1 MFVCWAIPLQDA
13 ALVCHDCLV
22 VNGNPPETRTRVLT
36 YGHSPG
42 PLRHDIDLG
51 LDGLQA
57 LAGTAEN
64 GNRGMSSGEQGL
76 RNRLRERIGLLKRFI
91 YCKC

>member
-1 MFVCWAIPLQDA
+1 MSG
-13 ALVCHDCLV
+13 H
-22 VNGNPPETRTRVLT
+22 PPETRTRVLT

-42 PLRHDIDLG
+42 PLKHDIVFWVK
-51 LDGLQA
+51 GLQA
-57 LAGTAEN
+57 SDGTAGN

-76 RNRLRERIGLLKRFI
+76 RNKLRERIGLLERVI